1 MKKIILLASIVM
13 LTACAGIYKKP
24 DMPPDKLATIVG
36 EKKDKEGFFRHSFV
50 KVTHIDGKWIS
61 VSPRTGGPKK
71 RYITPGYHRIKG
83 YCVIS
88 ESPGLA
94 LTSSC
99 EMWFVAEPSTDYILH
114 HDERIGGYVVYT
126 IENQST
132 KELVG
137 GAVDSANDPGYPL
150 KEE

>member
-13 LTACAGIYKKP
+13 LTACAGMYKEP

-36 EKKDKEGFFRHSFV
+36 EKKDREGFLASSYG
-50 KVTHIDGKWIS
+50 KVTHIDEKKTS
-61 VSPRTGGPKK
+61 ALPELGGPEK

-83 YCVIS
+83 YWGTVGFGRGS
-88 ESPGLA
+88 H
-94 LTSSC
+94 TSC
-99 EMWFVAEPSTDYILH
+99 QMWFVAEPSTDYILH
-114 HDERIGGYVVYT
+114 HDERTGGYVVFT

-132 KELVG
+132 NDLVG

-150 KEE
+150 KKE